1 MIMTKIVDFE
11 DTDFAQDVIT
21 SEEKIVFNKS
31 HRENTKNEVTN
42 TSKKSSKKNEKMKK
56 YEDFTFD
63 LFGDTIDVCFH
74 DMVYSDED
82 PNHWIFGNSNYAE
95 QVINLS
101 IKRPSGKPLSSAQVK
116 QTFIHECVH
125 IMLESGQFYEESYN
139 EALVEWMAKCIN
151 QMFFMNKTIASK
163 F

>member
-1 MIMTKIVDFE
+1 MTKVIDFE
-11 DTDFAQDVIT
+11 DTEFAKDVIT
-21 SEEKIVFNKS
+21 PSEKIVFIKQ
-31 HRENTKNEVTN
+31 HRENSNNEVTN
-42 TSKKSSKKNEKMKK
+42 TSKKKVKKTIKK
-56 YEDFTFD
+56 YEDFTFE
-63 LFGDTIDVCFH
+63 LFGDSIDVCFH

-101 IKRPSGKPLSSAQVK
+101 TNRPSGKPLSSAQIK
-116 QTFIHECVH
+116 QTFIHECIH

-151 QMFFMNKTIASK
+151 QMFFMNKDIASR

>member
-1 MIMTKIVDFE
+1 MTKVIDFE
-11 DTDFAQDVIT
+11 DTEFAKDVIT
-21 SEEKIVFNKS
+21 PSEKIVFNKQ
-31 HRENTKNEVTN
+31 HRENSNNEVTN
-42 TSKKSSKKNEKMKK
+42 TSKKKVKKTTKK

-74 DMVYSDED
+74 DMVHSDED

-101 IKRPSGKPLSSAQVK
+101 INRPSGKPLSPAQIK
-116 QTFIHECVH
+116 QTFIHECIH

-151 QMFFMNKTIASK
+151 QMFFMNKDIASR

>member
-1 MIMTKIVDFE
+1 MTKVIDFE
-11 DTDFAQDVIT
+11 DTEFAKDVIT
-21 SEEKIVFNKS
+21 PSEKIVFIKQ
-31 HRENTKNEVTN
+31 HRENSNNEVTN
-42 TSKKSSKKNEKMKK
+42 TSKKKVKKTIKK
-56 YEDFTFD
+56 YEDFTFE
-63 LFGDTIDVCFH
+63 LFGDSIDVCFH

-101 IKRPSGKPLSSAQVK
+101 INRPSGKPLSPAQIK
-116 QTFIHECVH
+116 QTFIHECIH

-151 QMFFMNKTIASK
+151 QMFFMNKDIASR

>member
-1 MIMTKIVDFE
+1 MTKVVDFE
-11 DTDFAQDVIT
+11 DTEFAKDVIT
-21 SEEKIVFNKS
+21 SNEKIVFNKQ
-31 HRENTKNEVTN
+31 HRDNSNNEVTN
-42 TSKKSSKKNEKMKK
+42 TSKRSARAVKVKK
-56 YEDFTFD
+56 YTDFTFE

-74 DMVYSDED
+74 DMVHSDED

-101 IKRPSGKPLSSAQVK
+101 IKKPSGKALSPAQIK
-116 QTFIHECVH
+116 QTFVHECVH

-151 QMFFMNKTIASK
+151 QMFFMNKDLANR

>member
-1 MIMTKIVDFE
+1 MTKVIDFE
-11 DTDFAQDVIT
+11 DTEFAKDVIT
-21 SEEKIVFNKS
+21 PSEKIVFIKQ
-31 HRENTKNEVTN
+31 HRENSNNEVTN
-42 TSKKSSKKNEKMKK
+42 TSKKKVKKITKK
-56 YEDFTFD
+56 YEDFTFE
-63 LFGDTIDVCFH
+63 LFGDSIDVCFH
-74 DMVYSDED
+74 DMVHSDED

-101 IKRPSGKPLSSAQVK
+101 INRPSGKPLSPAQIK
-116 QTFIHECVH
+116 QTFIHECIH

-151 QMFFMNKTIASK
+151 QMFFMNKDIASR

>member
-1 MIMTKIVDFE
+1 MTKVIDFE
-11 DTDFAQDVIT
+11 DTEFAKDVIT
-21 SEEKIVFNKS
+21 PSEKIVFIKQ
-31 HRENTKNEVTN
+31 HRENSSNGVTN
-42 TSKKSSKKNEKMKK
+42 TSKKKVKKTIKK
-56 YEDFTFD
+56 YEDFTFE
-63 LFGDTIDVCFH
+63 LFGDSIDVCFH

-101 IKRPSGKPLSSAQVK
+101 INRPSGKPLSPTQIK
-116 QTFIHECVH
+116 QTFIHECIH

-151 QMFFMNKTIASK
+151 QMFFMNKDIASR